1 MEASCQD
8 SSNETEK
15 PSANI
20 QSESSENI
28 VMLVDTTIEST
39 EIYQIS
45 CNTVDFTPSEKNVLA
60 LDAMKMKKL
69 NTFATKFVAIQKE
82 EDRIKIL
89 ASQVRKKHY

>member
-28 VMLVDTTIEST
+28 VMLVDTTVTT
-39 EIYQIS
+39 EIYKIS
-45 CNTVDFTPSEKNVLA
+45 CKTVYFTPSEKNVLA

-89 ASQVRKKHY
+89 ALLI